1 METTPLTPT
10 SQAMEAAD
18 RRVASRVERVFR
30 KYAGTPVPFYHIP
43 LVVVTVGVV
52 LLGLTSFRDRM
63 TVIGLAAL
71 AGAWYAVWFRLRNRQ
86 DTPRGR
92 LLFRLS
98 TFVGAGLIAVLV
110 TYSIFYCL
118 VVVPLFVRLFIELPL
133 AWSYP
138 AGLLMLIPLD
148 MEFREVSQIG
158 NPKAV
163 FVTITVI
170 RAFILM
176 AVGVLVKTLLSQLEE
191 KQRLVDQ
198 LKKTERRTG
207 VLEERQRLARE
218 IHDTLAQGFAAI
230 LAHLETAELGRDNG
244 GDPDSERQHIASA
257 RRVARDSLEEAR
269 RMMASLRPEILET
282 ADLPAAMSRIAD
294 AWANRTGLPCTVSIT
309 GTPNPIHRDIEVEL
323 LRTAQESLAN
333 AWKHAK
339 PSRVSITLSY
349 MGDLV
354 VLDVQDDG
362 VGGAGAGGLGFG
374 LRSMHERLEQIGGTL
389 TVESAPGEGTTI
401 SASAPNVVATQE
413 LSFYKRQLAGL

>member
-1 METTPLTPT
+1 METTPVTPT
-10 SQAMEAAD
+10 TQALGAAD

-30 KYAGTPVPFYHIP
+30 KYAGTPVPFYHVP
-43 LVVVTVGVV
+43 LVLVTVGVV
-52 LLGLTSFRDRM
+52 AFGLTSVRDRM
-63 TVIGLAAL
+63 VVTGLAAL
-71 AGAWYAVWFRLRNRQ
+71 AGAWYAVWFRLRSRQ

-92 LLFRLS
+92 FLFHLS
-98 TFVGAGLIAVLV
+98 TFIGAGLMAVLV

-118 VVVPLFVRLFIELPL
+118 VIVPLFVRLFIELPL
-133 AWSYP
+133 VWSYP

-158 NPKAV
+158 NPQAM
-163 FVTITVI
+163 FVTITI
-170 RAFILM
+170 LRAVILM
-176 AVGVLVKTLLSQLEE
+176 AVGVLVKTLLAQLEQ

-198 LKKTERRTG
+198 LKKTERKTG

-244 GDPDSERQHIASA
+244 GDPESERQHIASA

-309 GTPNPIHRDIEVEL
+309 GTPNAIHRDIEVAL
-323 LRTAQESLAN
+323 LRTAQEALAN

-374 LRSMHERLEQIGGTL
+374 LRSMHERMEQIGGTL